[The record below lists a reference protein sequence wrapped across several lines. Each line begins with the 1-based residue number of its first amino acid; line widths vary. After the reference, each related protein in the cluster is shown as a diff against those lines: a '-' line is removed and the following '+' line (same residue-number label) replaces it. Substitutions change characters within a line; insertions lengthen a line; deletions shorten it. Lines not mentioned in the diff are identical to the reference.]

1 MKIKIQNILLGLFSF
16 FSLTSCEPEWLEETT
31 SLQIRAEEQFESE
44 EGFKDAL
51 IGTYIGLT
59 SPNLYA
65 KDLTWNLVDILG
77 QQHANLPSLALYSD
91 VQQFEYR
98 TNRSTPQIDMIWQK
112 AYNTIANINI
122 ALDYMDKNSEVLHPL
137 NYNLIKGEL
146 LGLRAFLHFD
156 LLRLYGLDGL
166 SNRNVSGEL
175 AIPYI
180 LDYSKDI
187 TPLLTY
193 SETFDLLEKD
203 LNESLELLK
212 NDPIYSAANV
222 DSDEFNEVNRDGFY
236 DNREQRMNYYAVRA
250 LQARVLQWQ
259 GGSDKL
265 SEASLAAQEV
275 IDEAPFNLIN
285 SESYNVSNDPIL
297 YPEILFS
304 LDVTGLADMA
314 NSYFDA
320 SSNTNYDALFYTEAM
335 AADIFETQNVNI
347 GVADVRYNTLLNGQT
362 RGLVSTKII
371 QRSSANPNQVP
382 LIKLPEMYYVAA
394 EASINSGELDKAAEY
409 LNDVRFSRGILEP
422 VADTLN
428 QQEMQ
433 LELMKEYRKEFIS
446 EGQLFYFYKRNG
458 LTQIPGVSETVIMD
472 EEEYVLPIPD
482 NEIEFGNR

>member
-1 MKIKIQNILLGLFSF
+1 MKIKIQNILLGLFGF

-31 SLQIRAEEQFESE
+31 SLQIRAEEQFKSE
-44 EGFKDAL
+44 EGYKDAL
-51 IGTYIGLT
+51 IGVYIGMT

-77 QQHANLPSLALYSD
+77 QQHADLPGLALYSD

-98 TNRSTPQIDMIWQK
+98 TNLSTPQIDGIWQK

-122 ALDYMDKNSEVLHPL
+122 ALDYMDQNSEVLHPL

-156 LLRLYGLDGL
+156 LLRLYGIEGM
-166 SNRNVSGEL
+166 SNQNVSGEL
-175 AIPYI
+175 AIPYV

-187 TPLLTY
+187 TPQLTY
-193 SETFDLLEKD
+193 AETFNLMETDIQ
-203 LNESLELLK
+203 ESLELLQS
-212 NDPIYSAANV
+212 DPIYSDANL
-222 DSDEFNEVNRDGFY
+222 DSDEFEEINRDNFY
-236 DNREQRMNYYAVRA
+236 DNREQRMNYYAVKA
-250 LQARVLQWQ
+250 LQARMLQWQ
-259 GGSDKL
+259 GGTENL
-265 SEASLAAQEV
+265 SEARLAAQEV
-275 IDEAPFNLIN
+275 IDEAPFALVN

-304 LDVTGLADMA
+304 LDVTGLADLA
-314 NSYFDA
+314 NPYFDA

-335 AADIFETQNVNI
+335 ATDIFETENVNI
-347 GVADVRYNTLLNGQT
+347 GVADVRYNTMLTGQT

-371 QRSSANPNQVP
+371 QRSSAYPNQVP

-394 EASINSGELDKAAEY
+394 EAYISSGELDKAAQY
-409 LNDVRFSRGILEP
+409 LNDVRASRGILEP
-422 VADTLN
+422 VADTLSGE
-428 QQEMQ
+428 EME

-458 LTQIPGVSETVIMD
+458 LTQIPGVSETVTMD